1 MRILIVEDDSNVREG
16 LVSALQG
23 DYPDWQ
29 IDEAESVNE
38 TKRKILSS
46 IEDGRPY
53 DLTILDYHL
62 PENKAGEHAEG
73 SPRLTDFVVRNLPD
87 ALIIQATAYNENEL
101 IESRLLHP
109 NLQIV
114 FIKKDANSTWVK
126 KMSEVA
132 GQRLF
137 GDPIAKQLDEI
148 FGFESPV
155 VTYHRSRLIRSNER
169 VSLTQNLASLRC
181 RIIDSWDYLSP
192 TLKDRIKTKFKVDE
206 KSRPLKITLF
216 DEVKAGE

>member
-1 MRILIVEDDSNVREG
+1 MRILIVEDDPNVQEG
-16 LVSALQG
+16 LVSALHD
-23 DYPDWQ
+23 DYPYWEFSTAVSVRD
-29 IDEAESVNE
+29 AESQ
-38 TKRKILSS
+38 ILASV
-46 IEDGRPY
+46 EDGQPY

-62 PENKAGEHAEG
+62 PENNIGGNPEA
-73 SPRLTDFVVRNLPD
+73 SPRLTNFVVAKLPD
-87 ALIIQATAYNENEL
+87 ALIIQATAYDENEL
-101 IESRLLHP
+101 VESRLLHP
-109 NLQIV
+109 NPQIV
-114 FIKKDANSTWVK
+114 FIKKDDEGKWVEK
-126 KMSEVA
+126 ISEVA

-155 VTYHRSRLIRSNER
+155 LTYHRSRLIRSSER

-216 DEVKAGE
+216 DEVRAGE